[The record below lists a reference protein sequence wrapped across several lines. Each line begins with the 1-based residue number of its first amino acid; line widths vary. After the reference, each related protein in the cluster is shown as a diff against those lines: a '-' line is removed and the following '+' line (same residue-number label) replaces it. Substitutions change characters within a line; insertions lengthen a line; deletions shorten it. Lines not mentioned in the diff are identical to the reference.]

1 MSLIRDAFL
10 FHRPAASLELAATA
24 AAGQGTGCL
33 GEERDLFP
41 SIIPFD
47 WTTALCVRIAYS
59 KINKQAGPI
68 LSSDVVELCR
78 GGGT

>member
-24 AAGQGTGCL
+24 AAGQGTRCL

-68 LSSDVVELCR
+68 LSSGVVELCR
-78 GGGT
+78 DGGT